1 MSVVRD
7 VRIAITTKI
16 GELAKAVAAKSV
28 RVLRLT
34 KIQVRRFR
42 RLLLKRVRRARVAAL
57 VRLFQTRQ
65 RTERVSRRILTHV
78 YRWSAT
84 IVSVLILLLF
94 VTLAQDTGN
103 LKVSEVHLTCA
114 QVVGAALALI
124 LSLSIIPAQRA
135 AEAFSPAVLK
145 LYAKD
150 YWLLGAFPLLALT
163 TAASVLLGTN
173 FLPKMDARISIGLQ
187 FLLLGI
193 SFDALRIFHGRTLDL
208 LIPQT
213 AIQLVIAECTTLL
226 KRVSKVVKRLAHLQA
241 LASGGAPTN
250 ASRALYFSASQVS
263 NALRF
268 WISQLE
274 EIAHKLIGR
283 RDTSAANEIIVA
295 MGRIGMQYSEA
306 RRDSL
311 VLVPDLDN
319 LFVGGV
325 SDISEVLN
333 PIYEGIRVICEDATK
348 ASNELIV
355 KHGIETL
362 ARMTIYSMTMIHST
376 DGWKRA
382 P

>member
-16 GELAKAVAAKSV
+16 GELAKADAAKSV

-57 VRLFQTRQ
+57 MRLFQTRQ

-135 AEAFSPAVLK
+135 AEASVLK

-150 YWLLGAFPLLALT
+150 YWLLGAFLLLALT

-213 AIQLVIAECTTLL
+213 AIRLVIAECTTLL

>member
-1 MSVVRD
+1 RD

-65 RTERVSRRILTHV
+65 RTERVRRRILTHV

-150 YWLLGAFPLLALT
+150 YWLLGA
-163 TAASVLLGTN
+163 
-173 FLPKMDARISIGLQ
+173 
-187 FLLLGI
+187 
-193 SFDALRIFHGRTLDL
+193 
-208 LIPQT
+208 
-213 AIQLVIAECTTLL
+213 
-226 KRVSKVVKRLAHLQA
+226 
-241 LASGGAPTN
+241 
-250 ASRALYFSASQVS
+250 
-263 NALRF
+263 
-268 WISQLE
+268 
-274 EIAHKLIGR
+274 
-283 RDTSAANEIIVA
+283 
-295 MGRIGMQYSEA
+295 
-306 RRDSL
+306 
-311 VLVPDLDN
+311 
-319 LFVGGV
+319 
-325 SDISEVLN
+325 
-333 PIYEGIRVICEDATK
+333 
-348 ASNELIV
+348 
-355 KHGIETL
+355 
-362 ARMTIYSMTMIHST
+362 
-376 DGWKRA
+376 
-382 P
+382 